1 MTQQSSASEAS
12 AREAL
17 ARETAAREPL
27 LELYDALA
35 QHQLRD
41 AGAEVAAAIAH
52 AVGTPLNVISGRA
65 ELIRHDP
72 ANALA
77 QVARI
82 EEQVKK
88 LAMGLR
94 QLVDYL
100 AVPDP
105 RAPQRPASVSKRTPA
120 DGTPPEARGAA
131 PARAASPPR
140 PPAEPS
146 LEVPGEI
153 VVVDARAVLDDVLAL
168 TESLAGASGVEV
180 VADVDALKGARVER
194 WHTLGTLNSLVSCA
208 VRHVAS
214 RAKKGDNCQEHSRQE
229 SSGRAAPVRVRIG
242 GGIASQGVVFELIV
256 PGLPMIEG
264 WQLEHF
270 QARPPVT
277 ECSEFYRTMSIC
289 AAVVRGH
296 GGRLLI
302 ESAPSGEAIV
312 IRFSCRN
319 EAAPP

>member
-1 MTQQSSASEAS
+1 MTREAP
-12 AREAL
+12 ARES
-17 ARETAAREPL
+17 L

-72 ANALA
+72 SNALA
-77 QVARI
+77 QVTRI

-88 LAMGLR
+88 LANGLR

-105 RAPQRPASVSKRTPA
+105 RAAQRP
-120 DGTPPEARGAA
+120 GAA
-131 PARAASPPR
+131 IKRAAEAAR
-140 PPAEPS
+140 EADA
-146 LEVPGEI
+146 VPGATATRDVAAQDVAAQDVAAIEAPI
-153 VVVDARAVLDDVLAL
+153 VEAKAVVEDVLAL
-168 TESLAGASGVEV
+168 SDALARASGVEV
-180 VADVDALKGARVER
+180 AAETSALNGARVER
-194 WHTLGTLNSLVSCA
+194 WHALGTLSSIVSGA
-208 VRHVAS
+208 IRHAEAKS
-214 RAKKGDNCQEHSRQE
+214 RA
-229 SSGRAAPVRVRIG
+229 G
-242 GGIASQGVVFELIV
+242 GGGAAKVRLVAAVASQGVVFEISV
-256 PGLPMIEG
+256 PGLPLIEG

-270 QARPPVT
+270 QARPTTT
-277 ECSEFYRTMSIC
+277 EVPELYRTLSIC

-302 ESAPSGEAIV
+302 EAAPGAEATV

-319 EAAPP
+319 EAS

>member
-1 MTQQSSASEAS
+1 MTREAP
-12 AREAL
+12 ARES
-17 ARETAAREPL
+17 L
-27 LELYDALA
+27 LELYDTLA

-72 ANALA
+72 SNALA
-77 QVARI
+77 QVTRI

-88 LAMGLR
+88 LANGLR

-105 RAPQRPASVSKRTPA
+105 RAAQRP
-120 DGTPPEARGAA
+120 GAA
-131 PARAASPPR
+131 IKRAASG
-140 PPAEPS
+140 EPDAARTQTATQDAAAQERAAS
-146 LEVPGEI
+146 EVPI
-153 VVVDARAVLDDVLAL
+153 VEAKAVVDDVLAL
-168 TESLAGASGVEV
+168 SEALARASGVEMA
-180 VADVDALKGARVER
+180 ADTSALNGATVER
-194 WHTLGTLNSLVSCA
+194 WHALGTLSSLVSGA
-208 VRHVAS
+208 IRHAEASSRTPENGRTGPLSVRLVAS
-214 RAKKGDNCQEHSRQE
+214 
-229 SSGRAAPVRVRIG
+229 V
-242 GGIASQGVVFELIV
+242 ASQGVMFELTV
-256 PGLPMIEG
+256 PGLPMVEG

-270 QARPPVT
+270 QARPAT
-277 ECSEFYRTMSIC
+277 SEVPELYRTLSIC

-302 ESAPSGEAIV
+302 EAAPGADATV

-319 EAAPP
+319 EAT

>member
-1 MTQQSSASEAS
+1 MTREAP
-12 AREAL
+12 ARES
-17 ARETAAREPL
+17 L

-72 ANALA
+72 SNALA

-88 LAMGLR
+88 LANGLR

-105 RAPQRPASVSKRTPA
+105 RAAQRP
-120 DGTPPEARGAA
+120 GAA
-131 PARAASPPR
+131 IKRAADAARESDAGRALTAEQEAAAQELADSEVPIVEAKAVVDDAIALSETLARAC
-140 PPAEPS
+140 
-146 LEVPGEI
+146 
-153 VVVDARAVLDDVLAL
+153 
-168 TESLAGASGVEV
+168 GVEI
-180 VADVDALKGARVER
+180 ATDTSALNGAKVER
-194 WHTLGTLNSLVSCA
+194 WHALGTLSSLVSGA
-208 VRHVAS
+208 IRQAA
-214 RAKKGDNCQEHSRQE
+214 AKGGTA
-229 SSGRAAPVRVRIG
+229 SGRAGSSSLRLVAS
-242 GGIASQGVVFELIV
+242 IASQGVLFELTL
-256 PGLPMIEG
+256 PGLPLVEG

-270 QARPPVT
+270 QARPAASDVP
-277 ECSEFYRTMSIC
+277 ELYRTLSIC

-296 GGRLLI
+296 GGRLLV
-302 ESAPSGEAIV
+302 EAAPGADATV
-312 IRFSCRN
+312 VRFSCRN
-319 EAAPP
+319 EAS